1 MNTSLRKASSCRPY
15 PFLLAGLAGLLC
27 LALAVP
33 TTRAQERGGQL
44 PRTSPNAAV
53 AQTVG
58 VAEVRITYGR
68 PSARGRTIFGDLV
81 PYGEVWRTGANEA
94 TTITFSGDAAVEGQP
109 LAAGTYGLFTVPG
122 KESWTIVFN
131 EQPEQWGAFNYE
143 EGQDALRVEVTPEEA
158 PLHEMLTF
166 SFEEVTDSS
175 AVAALYWD
183 ETRVPVAMTFD
194 TPALIR
200 EQATAAMESAED
212 WQGPYQYAAYALSEE
227 LYLDEA
233 LTWAERSIEMEETF
247 ENTALKAQLLAAQE
261 RYDEAAEAG
270 AQALSLAEAM
280 DETPNGLEELESM
293 MAEWEEGQ

>member
-1 MNTSLRKASSCRPY
+1 MHSLLRLPTAFY
-15 PFLLAGLAGLLC
+15 VMLAGLLC
-27 LALAVP
+27 LALSAP
-33 TTRAQERGGQL
+33 SAQAQERGSQL

-68 PSARGRTIFGDLV
+68 PSARGRSVFGELV

-94 TTITFSGDAAVEGQP
+94 TTITLSDAAEVEGQP

-122 KESWTIVFN
+122 EENWTVVFN
-131 EQPEQWGAFNYE
+131 RQPEQWGAFNYE
-143 EGQDALRVEVTPEEA
+143 EGQDALRVEVTPGEA
-158 PLHEMLTF
+158 PPHEMLTF
-166 SFEEVTDSS
+166 SFEEVTDTS

-200 EQATAAMESAED
+200 EKAMAEMESAED
-212 WQGPYQYAAYALSEE
+212 WQGPYQYAAYALSEG

-233 LTWAERSIEMEETF
+233 LTWAERSIELEATF
-247 ENTALKAQLLAAQE
+247 QNTALKARLLAAQE

-293 MAEWEEGQ
+293 MAEWEAGQ